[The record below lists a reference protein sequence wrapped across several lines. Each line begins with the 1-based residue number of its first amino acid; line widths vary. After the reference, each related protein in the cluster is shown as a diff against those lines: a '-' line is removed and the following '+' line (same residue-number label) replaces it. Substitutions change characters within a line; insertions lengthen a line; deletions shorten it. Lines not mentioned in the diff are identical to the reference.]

1 MRIYLNEDI
10 FPTFDD
16 ENLVFWERGIELGD
30 YQESRKTSV
39 DVPISKVCRYS
50 IHLLPSRKFKIM
62 ERYSHISS
70 FRKAVQL
77 QIPLTQHSI
86 LNCPTIQSKV
96 LLLVCNLIA
105 VLSRYMPKKK
115 EVHLKK
121 LIKSGDEDEK
131 ETEVQVHLNCTVLI
145 SGIQKKTYCLS
156 LAFQFDHWYY
166 IR

>member
-16 ENLVFWERGIELGD
+16 ENLIFWERGIELGD

-39 DVPISKVCRYS
+39 DVPISKACSRSTY
-50 IHLLPSRKFKIM
+50 LLPSRKFKIM
-62 ERYSHISS
+62 VLYSHISS

-77 QIPLTQHSI
+77 QILLTRHLI
-86 LNCPTIQSKV
+86 LNCPIIQSKV
-96 LLLVCNLIA
+96 ISLAYNLTA

-121 LIKSGDEDEK
+121 LIKSGEEEK
-131 ETEVQVHLNCTVLI
+131 ETEVQVYLNCTNLI
-145 SGIQKKTYCLS
+145 NYRNPKSNPLSRIGIP
-156 LAFQFDHWYY
+156 
-166 IR
+166 I